1 MKKIISWITI
11 ASVGLVA
18 LLLIG
23 SLFEFISL
31 KGAVASIIFT
41 ALTFTVAGILTLNSC
56 NMLEQKNKL
65 AIASLSL
72 IGLSTLLVVL
82 CFWTKLDNNSDV
94 FLNLTLT
101 ISILSVCFNL
111 ITSGVLKLGK
121 RYMPLQ
127 IISYI
132 CYGFVSIYFI
142 VSFWGSKSVDLDGK
156 VIALSIILSLLFFC
170 IQVIVSKKQVSDNNV
185 STSYVKIKKE
195 EYEELLACKKELER
209 VKLKKEN
216 D

>member
-18 LLLIG
+18 LILIG
-23 SLFEFISL
+23 SLFDIISL
-31 KGAVASIIFT
+31 KGAFASLIFT
-41 ALTFTVAGILTLNSC
+41 GLTFTVAGILTLNSC

-82 CFWTKLDNNSDV
+82 CFWTKLDNNSKIY
-94 FLNLTLT
+94 LNLTLT
-101 ISILSVCFNL
+101 ISTLSVCFNL
-111 ITSGVLKLGK
+111 ITSGILKLGK
-121 RYMPLQ
+121 KYMPLQ
-127 IISYI
+127 IVSYL

-142 VSFWGSKSVDLDGK
+142 VSFWGSDSLDLDGK

-170 IQVIVSKKQVSDNNV
+170 VQIIVSKKQLNE
-185 STSYVKIKKE
+185 STISTNYVKIKQE

-209 VKLKKEN
+209 IKLGKEN